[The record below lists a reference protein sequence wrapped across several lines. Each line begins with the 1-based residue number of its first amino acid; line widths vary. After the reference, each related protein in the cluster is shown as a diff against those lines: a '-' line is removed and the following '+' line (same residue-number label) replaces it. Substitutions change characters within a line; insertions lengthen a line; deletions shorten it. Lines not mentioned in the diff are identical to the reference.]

1 MNIDIKVY
9 QNNGCQLQESL
20 LKNEERLEGLIINLN
35 SLPSIQQNITQE
47 LEEIV
52 KDVELYN
59 SDNDGNMYTQ
69 GPNILTT
76 LTTIRKQK
84 KNSEQMRNI

>member
-35 SLPSIQQNITQE
+35 SLPSIQQNITQK

-52 KDVELYN
+52 EDVELYN
-59 SDNDGNMYTQ
+59 SDNDWNMYIQ
-69 GPNILTT
+69 GSKTLTT
-76 LTTIRKQK
+76 LTTITK
-84 KNSEQMRNI
+84 